1 MFKIYKVNRG
11 STLATLFY
19 LLYFFRRKRCFKNM
33 SVKRNTPNF
42 ASSTKLEINEQTYSE
57 ELHGEDE
64 LRLVRQWLR
73 RVVFER

>member
-1 MFKIYKVNRG
+1 
-11 STLATLFY
+11 
-19 LLYFFRRKRCFKNM
+19 M